1 MNFNQIFSIQLKSID
16 AKNYKIFNNK
26 RYIIE
31 LGLTEKDT
39 ASEMLVNR
47 KTMTKLRVSIHPN
60 RKFIVSDYAG
70 RDDDYTRDNLVN
82 PSS

>member
-1 MNFNQIFSIQLKSID
+1 
-16 AKNYKIFNNK
+16 
-26 RYIIE
+26 
-31 LGLTEKDT
+31 
-39 ASEMLVNR
+39 MLVNR